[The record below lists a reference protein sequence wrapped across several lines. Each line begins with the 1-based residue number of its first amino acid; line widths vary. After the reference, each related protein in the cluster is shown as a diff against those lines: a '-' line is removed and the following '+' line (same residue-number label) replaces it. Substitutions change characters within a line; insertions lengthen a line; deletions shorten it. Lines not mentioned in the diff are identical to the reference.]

1 MRKVISKSNK
11 KVLFLICGFIVLI
24 FSCSNVS
31 IFQGFDVPNTEKIS
45 SLSGEKLLDVLE
57 KNIDSKVF
65 YETLTKS
72 QKSKILSNLDNII
85 KANDSS
91 TSIQNIN
98 NVTRAA
104 IYAIDI
110 LIYSDSLT
118 YAVIYDLADPIIIA
132 ITGKDVS
139 INGIFSSYTEPLQKT
154 VEIDKTTA
162 KEVIS
167 QCFYNLYKITS
178 YYDIAS
184 ISALAGSYSGGDL
197 QKFLV
202 AGILSGIV
210 SGTSEAINST
220 AENITDISNIVAENF
235 INWKDSGQSASTLL
249 SYLFSEIQ
257 NQLGETGTS
266 IVEAYKNQLLEK
278 AKILGDIASNAGY
291 LNLAKG
297 AIYVLERWAQ

>member
-11 KVLFLICGFIVLI
+11 KVLYLICGFIVLI

-45 SLSGEKLLDVLE
+45 ALSGEKLLDVLE

-162 KEVIS
+162 QEVIS

-220 AENITDISNIVAENF
+220 VENITDISNIVAENF
-235 INWKDSGQSASTLL
+235 INWKDSGQSPSTLL